1 MDLTKILTISG
12 KSGLFNLV
20 AQTKTGAIVES
31 FTDKKRFPVFANEK
45 MNSLEEIS
53 IFTTDEDKPLKEVFA
68 LMFKKENGGPVSVNK
83 DNSSALKAYLEEVL
97 PDFDKERVYVSDIKK
112 LVSWYT
118 ILQQEGLLDDG
129 TQPAT
134 EETADATA
142 SVTEEPADGE
152 NNS

>member
-83 DNSSALKAYLEEVL
+83 DSSPDLKAYLEDVL
-97 PDFDKERVYVSDIKK
+97 PDYDKERVYVSDIKK
-112 LVSWYT
+112 LVSWYS
-118 ILQQEGLLDDG
+118 ILQKEGLLDDG
-129 TQPAT
+129 SQDT
-134 EETADATA
+134 EEKSDEEPKP
-142 SVTEEPADGE
+142 VTEEPADGE

>member
-83 DNSSALKAYLEEVL
+83 DSSPDLKAYLEDVL
-97 PDFDKERVYVSDIKK
+97 PDYDKERVYVSDIKK
-112 LVSWYT
+112 LVSWYS
-118 ILQQEGLLDDG
+118 ILQKEGLLDDG
-129 TQPAT
+129 SQDT
-134 EETADATA
+134 EEKIVEEPKP
-142 SVTEEPADGE
+142 VTEEPADGE

>member
-53 IFTTDEDKPLKEVFA
+53 IFTTDEDKPLKEVLE
-68 LMFKKENGGPVSVNK
+68 LMFKKENGGPASVDK
-83 DNSSALKAYLEEVL
+83 ENSAALKAYLEEVL
-97 PDFDKERVYVSDIKK
+97 PDYDKERVYVSDIKK
-112 LVSWYT
+112 LITWYM
-118 ILQQEGLLDDG
+118 ILHKEGLLEISEPE
-129 TQPAT
+129 TT
-134 EETADATA
+134 EEAEK
-142 SVTEEPADGE
+142 TEDPGTGE
-152 NNS
+152 ETDVESNS